1 MLTIVVNNLYFIQE
15 KIYPPYVS
23 KYNSNRE
30 KKVILSMVSN
40 GEGWHYLAVK
50 KLSALVRGIT

>member
-30 KKVILSMVSN
+30 KKLFFQWFRTEKDGIILQ
-40 GEGWHYLAVK
+40 
-50 KLSALVRGIT
+50 